1 MKSQVEKNKN
11 KKREKELPFTDR
23 ELKVAINQQKNTA
36 PGEHTIHPQ
45 MIKKTTTR
53 DTENLLDIYNNIWE
67 KGKIPKIWKH
77 AIITP
82 LLKEV

>member
-23 ELKVAINQQKNTA
+23 ELKVAINQQKNTV
-36 PGEHTIHPQ
+36 PGEDTIYPQ
-45 MIKKTTTR
+45 IIKKIPPETLKY
-53 DTENLLDIYNNIWE
+53 LLDMYNKIWKRGE
-67 KGKIPKIWKH
+67 IPKTWKH

-82 LLKEV
+82 